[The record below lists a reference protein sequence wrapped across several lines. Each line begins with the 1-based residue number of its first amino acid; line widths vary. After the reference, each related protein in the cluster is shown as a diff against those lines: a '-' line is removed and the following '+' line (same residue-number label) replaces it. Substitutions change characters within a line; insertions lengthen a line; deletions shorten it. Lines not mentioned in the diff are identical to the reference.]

1 MPVCSGSG
9 QILSCLPTTSD
20 NRRLCRCKVLP
31 KAKPLAH
38 SRAAASKQLCCPYR
52 FYFLYCFCFGVSHSA
67 EYYQRQSL
75 WRTLVRQHQNSFAA
89 SIAFIFYI
97 VFVVGVSHSA
107 ECDQGRCPL
116 ETHELFVKSSIKN
129 FIMFCVSGLR
139 FRSPERVSAGRF
151 PRPESALHCTD
162 PANWFCR

>member
-1 MPVCSGSG
+1 MSLQSITKGKAFG
-9 QILSCLPTTSD
+9 ALSCGSAETALLPLSLLFFILFLFWGFA
-20 NRRLCRCKVLP
+20 LCGVLP

-38 SRAAASKQLCCPYR
+38 CCAQAHLTCARTETALLPLSIL
-52 FYFLYCFCFGVSHSA
+52 FY
-67 EYYQRQSL
+67 
-75 WRTLVRQHQNSFAA
+75 
-89 SIAFIFYI
+89 YI

-129 FIMFCVSGLR
+129 FIIFRVSGLR